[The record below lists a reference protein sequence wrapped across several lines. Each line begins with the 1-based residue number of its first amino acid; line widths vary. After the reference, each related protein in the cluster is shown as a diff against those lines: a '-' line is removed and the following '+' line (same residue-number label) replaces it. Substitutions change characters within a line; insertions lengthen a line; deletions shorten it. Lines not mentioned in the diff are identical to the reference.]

1 MALMLA
7 VGLQAQ
13 VTILPPAQTV
23 SKTAYEFEQ
32 DGITVSC
39 TQGAI
44 YPATHEWNTSGVD
57 YFGCNAGQTIT
68 FSAETPIKGL
78 VVNGWV
84 KKSFSATTTS
94 GEIEYL
100 SPDLDDQAGN
110 PVIVIRNID
119 AQSVSISCEKQ
130 LRCYSV
136 VVYFDENPTESIAD
150 ATPPAEGEVFFLN
163 YNTSNAVY
171 DSSYTTPARPYN
183 YYLYLWNAEN
193 DAAYLGLDI
202 YTAEK
207 DNFEG
212 MYSMDDG
219 TMTEYSFY
227 QFGEA
232 YEEYSMAVEGAM
244 VINAVDDGYSISG
257 YITCDNGNTYNF
269 SFEGAVMLDDEEE
282 GVEIVESQ
290 KSKEESRKTMR
301 NGIWIIERDGKK
313 FTVTGEA
320 L

>member
-1 MALMLA
+1 MLA
-7 VGLQAQ
+7 VSLQAQ

-23 SKTAYEFEQ
+23 SKAAYEFEQ

-136 VVYFDENPTESIAD
+136 VVYFDENPTESIA
-150 ATPPAEGEVFFLN
+150 ALRLRQRGR
-163 YNTSNAVY
+163 Y
-171 DSSYTTPARPYN
+171 SS
-183 YYLYLWNAEN
+183 
-193 DAAYLGLDI
+193 
-202 YTAEK
+202 
-207 DNFEG
+207 
-212 MYSMDDG
+212 
-219 TMTEYSFY
+219 
-227 QFGEA
+227 
-232 YEEYSMAVEGAM
+232 
-244 VINAVDDGYSISG
+244 
-257 YITCDNGNTYNF
+257 
-269 SFEGAVMLDDEEE
+269 
-282 GVEIVESQ
+282 
-290 KSKEESRKTMR
+290 
-301 NGIWIIERDGKK
+301 
-313 FTVTGEA
+313 
-320 L
+320 